1 LRLLAAGI
9 IVALLSGCA
18 INPVSEALTRA
29 INLNGATLKGAYKQ
43 ANLVGV
49 VLVDEDYVGRYQ
61 RIIRGT
67 LHMQGARAGSPEM
80 RYRVVSIGIRESDL
94 IRHTFLT
101 GAIVPDSLPLLV
113 AGDIVEFRNQTGFDN
128 FRDFSRTKEGGG
140 IVLRVICFKDDPRF
154 EECTKTRAPWK
165 GYLWRKEV
173 SGLSDTPYRE
183 STASYGFTFSER
195 FDDEGEVL
203 PGAPELPR
211 RPHSSTSTAAR

>member
-1 LRLLAAGI
+1 M
-9 IVALLSGCA
+9 
-18 INPVSEALTRA
+18 NPVGEAITRA
-29 INLNGATLKGAYKQ
+29 VNLNGATLKGAYKQ

-49 VLVDEDYVGRYQ
+49 VLVDEDYVGRYP
-61 RIIRGT
+61 RLACNS
-67 LHMQGARAGSPEM
+67 LHMQGASAGTPEM

-101 GAIVPDSLPLLV
+101 GAIVPDGLPPLA

-140 IVLRVICFKDDPRF
+140 IVLRVICFKDDPQF
-154 EECTKTRAPWK
+154 EGCAKTRAPWK

-173 SGLSDTPYRE
+173 SGVSDTPYRQ

-195 FDDEGEVL
+195 YDDDGNTL
-203 PGAPELPR
+203 SGAPALPP
-211 RPHSSTSTAAR
+211 RPYPSSRTAAR